1 MKKKIDDCLDGTISR
16 IRHGSMYTCLMIE
29 CLSWY
34 VCFSLLY
41 SSAINA
47 ILRQYC
53 ATYKYRALSI
63 YDLIYFIRYKLK
75 IFIKNRSM

>member
-29 CLSWY
+29 CLSGMSVSPY
-34 VCFSLLY
+34 YTLVPSMPSY
-41 SSAINA
+41 DSTVQHTN
-47 ILRQYC
+47 
-53 ATYKYRALSI
+53 RALSI

>member
-53 ATYKYRALSI
+53 ATYKSCAI
-63 YDLIYFIRYKLK
+63 YLRFD
-75 IFIKNRSM
+75 IFYTL